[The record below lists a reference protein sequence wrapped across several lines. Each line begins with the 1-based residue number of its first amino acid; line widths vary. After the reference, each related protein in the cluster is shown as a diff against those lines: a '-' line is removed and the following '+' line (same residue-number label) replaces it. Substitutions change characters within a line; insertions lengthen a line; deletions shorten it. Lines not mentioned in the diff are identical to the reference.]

1 MDGIPGHDG
10 GLQQV
15 KDGILAGTYIYPTHG
30 EEIIQLAL
38 DILDKKPFKKNSF
51 IKSFVVTPQ
60 NVDDI
65 IMSSDQLLKQ
75 NDYLVTIQKKLDNY
89 LGLYHLQRNI
99 LYIAVVAIFL
109 LLIALIIIWK
119 AVKAIKRSNRKY
131 REMSEKMKQLND
143 EQMETARG
151 LLSFYTGRGICF
163 AYFQRFPVELVSG
176 LGIQDKVFCEA
187 VANPANT
194 VKLFYRYKHENHP
207 FTEET
212 MRDVFEGIRVRE
224 FVLFEGEELECYT
237 VETGQDGKSSVSPH
251 RYLKAGMVPENLKD
265 SRYGRITAMSQLLT
279 AGDKTGFSEAL
290 KEYRQLDSLTKEI
303 FTLM

>member
-1 MDGIPGHDG
+1 MCSGI
-10 GLQQV
+10 
-15 KDGILAGTYIYPTHG
+15 A
-30 EEIIQLAL
+30 
-38 DILDKKPFKKNSF
+38 
-51 IKSFVVTPQ
+51 
-60 NVDDI
+60 
-65 IMSSDQLLKQ
+65 
-75 NDYLVTIQKKLDNY
+75 
-89 LGLYHLQRNI
+89 
-99 LYIAVVAIFL
+99 AVSQF
-109 LLIALIIIWK
+109 
-119 AVKAIKRSNRKY
+119 
-131 REMSEKMKQLND
+131 
-143 EQMETARG
+143 G
-151 LLSFYTGRGICF
+151 TGRGICF

-279 AGDKTGFSEAL
+279 DGDKAGFSEAL

>member
-1 MDGIPGHDG
+1 M
-10 GLQQV
+10 
-15 KDGILAGTYIYPTHG
+15 
-30 EEIIQLAL
+30 AL

-143 EQMETARG
+143 EQTK
-151 LLSFYTGRGICF
+151 FYTNASHQLKTPLTLI
-163 AYFQRFPVELVSG
+163 
-176 LGIQDKVFCEA
+176 
-187 VANPANT
+187 
-194 VKLFYRYKHENHP
+194 
-207 FTEET
+207 
-212 MRDVFEGIRVRE
+212 
-224 FVLFEGEELECYT
+224 
-237 VETGQDGKSSVSPH
+237 TGQ
-251 RYLKAGMVPENLKD
+251 LKVLAEKN
-265 SRYGRITAMSQLLT
+265 Q
-279 AGDKTGFSEAL
+279 
-290 KEYRQLDSLTKEI
+290 
-303 FTLM
+303 